1 MLEEYEK
8 SEIVNGAYMTRIMQ
22 VLENSKETKKIIS
35 KQNQFILQISDGKD
49 SVNIYQKG
57 KCYCINLNG
66 TNFSSIVA
74 AEGGAYLYKNKK
86 LDIEYRL
93 SEVILNDTASKRT
106 SFIKVKDFESV
117 NSYIDDSGNYIFI
130 YNDEPGLS
138 NEKITIYDK
147 ALVNLDEHALANFLE
162 VKNNIVKDEI
172 QEQKEE
178 KEELPQNIEEFD
190 YSKYEEEKENEQ
202 KIADEIE
209 NAIDSEQFYEEQ
221 MEDMEEFYKNY
232 VCMIDGEV
240 VNGEERIPFI
250 QELYSTMQESDDQF
264 LEISES
270 IEEIIT
276 TYESELNK
284 FEVKVESKKNESN
297 SQIQKEQDDGPE
309 Q

>member
-8 SEIVNGAYMTRIMQ
+8 SEIVNNAYMRRIMQ
-22 VLENSKETKKIIS
+22 VLENIKETKKIIS
-35 KQNQFILQISDGKD
+35 KQNKFILQISDGKD

-93 SEVILNDTASKRT
+93 SEVSLNDTASKRT

-117 NSYIDDSGNYIFI
+117 NSYIDDNGNYIFI

-172 QEQKEE
+172 QEI

-190 YSKYEEEKENEQ
+190 YSKYEEEKENE
-202 KIADEIE
+202 
-209 NAIDSEQFYEEQ
+209 EQ
-221 MEDMEEFYKNY
+221 MDDMEEFYKNY
-232 VCMIDGEV
+232 VCMIDGEI
-240 VNGEERIPFI
+240 VNGEERIPFL

-264 LEISES
+264 LKISEN

-297 SQIQKEQDDGPE
+297 YKIPKEQDDDLE

>member
-8 SEIVNGAYMTRIMQ
+8 SEIVNNAYMRRIMQ
-22 VLENSKETKKIIS
+22 VLENIKETKKIIS
-35 KQNQFILQISDGKD
+35 KQNKFILQISDGKD

-93 SEVILNDTASKRT
+93 SEVSLNDTASKRT

-117 NSYIDDSGNYIFI
+117 NSYIDDNGNYILI

-147 ALVNLDEHALANFLE
+147 ALVNLDEHALANFFE

-172 QEQKEE
+172 QEIKQ
-178 KEELPQNIEEFD
+178 ELPQNIEEFD
-190 YSKYEEEKENEQ
+190 YSKYEEEKENE
-202 KIADEIE
+202 
-209 NAIDSEQFYEEQ
+209 EQ
-221 MEDMEEFYKNY
+221 MDDMEEFYKNY
-232 VCMIDGEV
+232 VCMIDGEI
-240 VNGEERIPFI
+240 VNGEERIPFL

-264 LEISES
+264 LKFSEN

-297 SQIQKEQDDGPE
+297 YKIPKEQDDDLE

>member
-8 SEIVNGAYMTRIMQ
+8 SEIVNNAYMRRIMQ
-22 VLENSKETKKIIS
+22 VLENIKETKKIIS
-35 KQNQFILQISDGKD
+35 KQNKFILQISDGKD

-66 TNFSSIVA
+66 TNFSSIIA

-93 SEVILNDTASKRT
+93 SEVSLNDTASKRT

-117 NSYIDDSGNYIFI
+117 NSYIDDNGNYIFI

-172 QEQKEE
+172 QEI

-190 YSKYEEEKENEQ
+190 YSKYEEEKEKAHE
-202 KIADEIE
+202 IAGR
-209 NAIDSEQFYEEQ
+209 
-221 MEDMEEFYKNY
+221 
-232 VCMIDGEV
+232 C
-240 VNGEERIPFI
+240 
-250 QELYSTMQESDDQF
+250 SDHRNNRNRGLSGRACVTD
-264 LEISES
+264 
-270 IEEIIT
+270 
-276 TYESELNK
+276 N
-284 FEVKVESKKNESN
+284 
-297 SQIQKEQDDGPE
+297 
-309 Q
+309 

>member
-8 SEIVNGAYMTRIMQ
+8 SEIVNNAYMRRIMQ
-22 VLENSKETKKIIS
+22 VLENIKETKKIIS
-35 KQNQFILQISDGKD
+35 KQDKFILQISGGKD

-66 TNFSSIVA
+66 TNFSSIIA
-74 AEGGAYLYKNKK
+74 AEGGAYLYENKK

-117 NSYIDDSGNYIFI
+117 NSYIDDNGHYIFI

-172 QEQKEE
+172 QEI

-190 YSKYEEEKENEQ
+190 YSKYKEEKENEQ
-202 KIADEIE
+202 KIADKIE

-221 MEDMEEFYKNY
+221 MGDMEEFYKNY
-232 VCMIDGEV
+232 VCMIDGEI
-240 VNGEERIPFI
+240 VNGEERIPFL

-264 LEISES
+264 FEISEN

-284 FEVKVESKKNESN
+284 FEVKVESKKDKSN
-297 SQIQKEQDDGPE
+297 SKIPKEQDDGPE

>member
-8 SEIVNGAYMTRIMQ
+8 SKIVNNAYMRRIMQ
-22 VLENSKETKKIIS
+22 VLENIKETKKIIS
-35 KQNQFILQISDGKD
+35 KQNKFILQISDGKD

-93 SEVILNDTASKRT
+93 SEVSLNDTASKRT

-117 NSYIDDSGNYIFI
+117 NSYIDDNGNYILI

-172 QEQKEE
+172 QEI

-190 YSKYEEEKENEQ
+190 YSKYEEEKENE
-202 KIADEIE
+202 
-209 NAIDSEQFYEEQ
+209 EQ
-221 MEDMEEFYKNY
+221 MDDMEEFYKNY
-232 VCMIDGEV
+232 VCMIDGEI
-240 VNGEERIPFI
+240 VNGEERIPFL

-264 LEISES
+264 LKISEN

-297 SQIQKEQDDGPE
+297 YKIPKEQDDDLE

>member
-8 SEIVNGAYMTRIMQ
+8 SEIVNNAYMRRIMQ
-22 VLENSKETKKIIS
+22 VLENIKETKKIIS
-35 KQNQFILQISDGKD
+35 KQDKFILQISDGKD

-66 TNFSSIVA
+66 TNFSSIIA

-117 NSYIDDSGNYIFI
+117 NSYIDDNGNYIFI
-130 YNDEPGLS
+130 YNDESGLS

-172 QEQKEE
+172 QEK

-202 KIADEIE
+202 KVADEIE

-221 MEDMEEFYKNY
+221 MDDMEEFYKNY
-232 VCMIDGEV
+232 VCMIDGEII
-240 VNGEERIPFI
+240 NGKERIPFL
-250 QELYSTMQESDDQF
+250 QELYSTMRESDDQF
-264 LEISES
+264 LEISEN

-297 SQIQKEQDDGPE
+297 SKIQKEQDDDLE

>member
-8 SEIVNGAYMTRIMQ
+8 SEIVNNAYMRRIMQ
-22 VLENSKETKKIIS
+22 VLENIKETKKIIS
-35 KQNQFILQISDGKD
+35 KQNKFILQISDGKD

-93 SEVILNDTASKRT
+93 SEVSLNDTASKRT

-117 NSYIDDSGNYIFI
+117 NSYIDDNGNYILI

-172 QEQKEE
+172 QEIKQ
-178 KEELPQNIEEFD
+178 ELPQNIEEFD
-190 YSKYEEEKENEQ
+190 YSKYEEEKENE
-202 KIADEIE
+202 
-209 NAIDSEQFYEEQ
+209 EQ
-221 MEDMEEFYKNY
+221 MDDMEEFYKNY
-232 VCMIDGEV
+232 VCMIDGEI
-240 VNGEERIPFI
+240 VNGEERIPFL

-264 LEISES
+264 LKFSEN

-297 SQIQKEQDDGPE
+297 YKIQKEQDDELE

>member
-8 SEIVNGAYMTRIMQ
+8 SEIVNNAYMRRIMQ
-22 VLENSKETKKIIS
+22 VLENIKETKKIIS
-35 KQNQFILQISDGKD
+35 KQNKFILQISDGKD

-93 SEVILNDTASKRT
+93 SEVSLNDTASKRT

-117 NSYIDDSGNYIFI
+117 NSYIDDNGNYILI

-172 QEQKEE
+172 QEI

-190 YSKYEEEKENEQ
+190 YSKYEEEKENE
-202 KIADEIE
+202 
-209 NAIDSEQFYEEQ
+209 EQ
-221 MEDMEEFYKNY
+221 MDDIEEFYKNY
-232 VCMIDGEV
+232 VCMIDGEI
-240 VNGEERIPFI
+240 VNGEERIPFL

-264 LEISES
+264 LKISEN

-297 SQIQKEQDDGPE
+297 YKIPKEQDDDLE

>member
-1 MLEEYEK
+1 M
-8 SEIVNGAYMTRIMQ
+8 
-22 VLENSKETKKIIS
+22 
-35 KQNQFILQISDGKD
+35 
-49 SVNIYQKG
+49 
-57 KCYCINLNG
+57 
-66 TNFSSIVA
+66 
-74 AEGGAYLYKNKK
+74 
-86 LDIEYRL
+86 DIEYRL

-147 ALVNLDEHALANFLE
+147 ALVNLDEHALSNFLE

-297 SQIQKEQDDGPE
+297 SKIQKEQDDGPE

>member
-8 SEIVNGAYMTRIMQ
+8 SEIVNNAYMRRIMQ
-22 VLENSKETKKIIS
+22 VLENIKETKKIIS
-35 KQNQFILQISDGKD
+35 KQNKFILQISDGKD

-93 SEVILNDTASKRT
+93 SEVSLNDTASKRT

-117 NSYIDDSGNYIFI
+117 NSYIDDNGNYILI

-172 QEQKEE
+172 PEI

-190 YSKYEEEKENEQ
+190 YSKYEEEKENE
-202 KIADEIE
+202 
-209 NAIDSEQFYEEQ
+209 EQ
-221 MEDMEEFYKNY
+221 MDDIEEFYKNY
-232 VCMIDGEV
+232 VCMIDGEI
-240 VNGEERIPFI
+240 VNGEERIPFL
-250 QELYSTMQESDDQF
+250 QELDSTMQESDDQF
-264 LEISES
+264 LKISEN

-297 SQIQKEQDDGPE
+297 YKIPKEQDDDLE

>member
-8 SEIVNGAYMTRIMQ
+8 SEIVNNAYMRRIMQ
-22 VLENSKETKKIIS
+22 VLENVKETKKIIS
-35 KQNQFILQISDGKD
+35 KQNKFILQISDGKD

-93 SEVILNDTASKRT
+93 SEVSLNDTASKRT

-117 NSYIDDSGNYIFI
+117 NSYIDDNGNYILI
-130 YNDEPGLS
+130 YNDKPGLS

-172 QEQKEE
+172 QEI

-190 YSKYEEEKENEQ
+190 YSKYEEEKENE
-202 KIADEIE
+202 
-209 NAIDSEQFYEEQ
+209 EQ
-221 MEDMEEFYKNY
+221 MDDMEEFYKNY
-232 VCMIDGEV
+232 VCMIDGEI
-240 VNGEERIPFI
+240 VNGEERIPFL

-264 LEISES
+264 LKISEN

-297 SQIQKEQDDGPE
+297 YKIPKEQDDDLE

>member
-8 SEIVNGAYMTRIMQ
+8 SEIVNNAYMRRIMQ
-22 VLENSKETKKIIS
+22 VLENIKETKKIIS
-35 KQNQFILQISDGKD
+35 KQNKFILQISDGKD

-66 TNFSSIVA
+66 TNFSSIIA
-74 AEGGAYLYKNKK
+74 AEGGAYLYENKK

-117 NSYIDDSGNYIFI
+117 NSYIDDNGHYIFI

-172 QEQKEE
+172 QEI

-202 KIADEIE
+202 KIADKIE

-221 MEDMEEFYKNY
+221 MGDMEEFYKNY
-232 VCMIDGEV
+232 VCMIDGEI
-240 VNGEERIPFI
+240 VNGEERIPFL

-264 LEISES
+264 FEISEN

-284 FEVKVESKKNESN
+284 FEVKVESKKDKSN
-297 SQIQKEQDDGPE
+297 SKIPKKQDDGPE

>member
-8 SEIVNGAYMTRIMQ
+8 SEIVNNAYMRRIMQ
-22 VLENSKETKKIIS
+22 VLENIKETKKIIS
-35 KQNQFILQISDGKD
+35 KQNKFILQISDGKD

-66 TNFSSIVA
+66 TNFSSIIA

-93 SEVILNDTASKRT
+93 SEVSLNDTASKRT

-117 NSYIDDSGNYIFI
+117 NSYIDDNGNYIFI

-147 ALVNLDEHALANFLE
+147 ALVNLDEHALANFFE

-172 QEQKEE
+172 QEI

-202 KIADEIE
+202 KIADEVE
-209 NAIDSEQFYEEQ
+209 NAIDSEQFYEKQ
-221 MEDMEEFYKNY
+221 MDDMEEFYKNY
-232 VCMIDGEV
+232 VCMIDGEI
-240 VNGEERIPFI
+240 VNGEERIPFL

-297 SQIQKEQDDGPE
+297 SKIQKEQDDGPE

>member
-8 SEIVNGAYMTRIMQ
+8 SEIVNNAYMRRIMQ
-22 VLENSKETKKIIS
+22 VLENIKETKKIIS
-35 KQNQFILQISDGKD
+35 KQNKFILQISYGKD

-66 TNFSSIVA
+66 TNFSSIIA
-74 AEGGAYLYKNKK
+74 AEGGAYLYENKK

-117 NSYIDDSGNYIFI
+117 NSYIDDNGHYIFI

-172 QEQKEE
+172 QEI

-202 KIADEIE
+202 KIADKIE

-221 MEDMEEFYKNY
+221 MGDMEEFYKNY
-232 VCMIDGEV
+232 VCMIDGEI
-240 VNGEERIPFI
+240 VNGEERIPFL

-264 LEISES
+264 FEISEN

-284 FEVKVESKKNESN
+284 FEVKVESKKDKSN
-297 SQIQKEQDDGPE
+297 SKIPKEQDDGPE

>member
-8 SEIVNGAYMTRIMQ
+8 SEIVNNAYMRRIMQ
-22 VLENSKETKKIIS
+22 VLENIKETKKIIS
-35 KQNQFILQISDGKD
+35 KQNKFILQISDGKD

-66 TNFSSIVA
+66 TNFSSIIA
-74 AEGGAYLYKNKK
+74 AEGGAYLYENKK

-93 SEVILNDTASKRT
+93 SEVNLNDTASKRT

-117 NSYIDDSGNYIFI
+117 NSYIDDNGHYIFI

-172 QEQKEE
+172 QEI

-202 KIADEIE
+202 KIADKIE

-221 MEDMEEFYKNY
+221 MGDMEEFYKNY
-232 VCMIDGEV
+232 VCMIDGEI
-240 VNGEERIPFI
+240 VNGEERIPFL

-264 LEISES
+264 FEISEN

-284 FEVKVESKKNESN
+284 FEVKVESKKDKSN
-297 SQIQKEQDDGPE
+297 SKIPKEQDDGPE

>member
-8 SEIVNGAYMTRIMQ
+8 SEIVNNAYMRRIMQ
-22 VLENSKETKKIIS
+22 VLENIKETKKIIS
-35 KQNQFILQISDGKD
+35 KQDKFILQISDGKD

-66 TNFSSIVA
+66 TNFSSIIA

-117 NSYIDDSGNYIFI
+117 NSYIDDNGNYIFI
-130 YNDEPGLS
+130 YNDESGLS

-147 ALVNLDEHALANFLE
+147 ALVNIDEHALANFLE

-172 QEQKEE
+172 QEK

-202 KIADEIE
+202 KVADEIE

-221 MEDMEEFYKNY
+221 MDDMDEFYKNY
-232 VCMIDGEV
+232 VCMIDGEII
-240 VNGEERIPFI
+240 NGKERIPFL
-250 QELYSTMQESDDQF
+250 QELYSTMRESDDQF
-264 LEISES
+264 LEISEN

-297 SQIQKEQDDGPE
+297 SKIQKEQDDGPE

>member
-8 SEIVNGAYMTRIMQ
+8 SEIVNNAYMTRIMQ
-22 VLENSKETKKIIS
+22 VLENSKEIKKIIS

-117 NSYIDDSGNYIFI
+117 NSYIDDNGNYIFI

-172 QEQKEE
+172 QEI

-202 KIADEIE
+202 KIADEVE
-209 NAIDSEQFYEEQ
+209 NAIDSEQFYEKQ
-221 MEDMEEFYKNY
+221 MDDMEEFYKNY
-232 VCMIDGEV
+232 VCMIDGEI
-240 VNGEERIPFI
+240 VNGEERIPFL

-264 LEISES
+264 LKISES

-297 SQIQKEQDDGPE
+297 SKIPKEQDDGPE

>member
-8 SEIVNGAYMTRIMQ
+8 SEIVNSAYMGKIMR
-22 VLENSKETKKIIS
+22 VLENRKETKKIIS
-35 KQNQFILQISDGKD
+35 KQNKFILQISDGKD

-93 SEVILNDTASKRT
+93 SEVSLNDTASKRT

-117 NSYIDDSGNYIFI
+117 NSYIDDNGNYILI

-172 QEQKEE
+172 QEI

-190 YSKYEEEKENEQ
+190 YSKYEEEKENE
-202 KIADEIE
+202 
-209 NAIDSEQFYEEQ
+209 EQ
-221 MEDMEEFYKNY
+221 MDDMEEFYKNY
-232 VCMIDGEV
+232 VCMIDGEI
-240 VNGEERIPFI
+240 VNGEERIPFL
-250 QELYSTMQESDDQF
+250 QELDSTMQESDDQF
-264 LEISES
+264 LKISEN

-297 SQIQKEQDDGPE
+297 YKIPKEQDDDLE

>member
-8 SEIVNGAYMTRIMQ
+8 SEIVNNAYMRRIMQ
-22 VLENSKETKKIIS
+22 VLENIKETKKIIS
-35 KQNQFILQISDGKD
+35 KQNKFILQISDGKD

-66 TNFSSIVA
+66 TNFSSIIA

-93 SEVILNDTASKRT
+93 SEVSLNDTASKRT

-117 NSYIDDSGNYIFI
+117 NSYIDDNGNYIFI
-130 YNDEPGLS
+130 YNDELGLS

-147 ALVNLDEHALANFLE
+147 ALVNFDEHALANFLK

-172 QEQKEE
+172 QEI

-202 KIADEIE
+202 KIADKIE

-221 MEDMEEFYKNY
+221 MGDMEEFYKNY
-232 VCMIDGEV
+232 VCMIDGEI
-240 VNGEERIPFI
+240 VNGEERIPFL
-250 QELYSTMQESDDQF
+250 QELYSTMHESDDQF
-264 LEISES
+264 LEVSEN

-297 SQIQKEQDDGPE
+297 SKIQKEQDDGPE

>member
-8 SEIVNGAYMTRIMQ
+8 SEIVNNAYMRRIMQ
-22 VLENSKETKKIIS
+22 VLENIKETKKIIS
-35 KQNQFILQISDGKD
+35 KQNKFILQISDGKD

-93 SEVILNDTASKRT
+93 SEVSLNDTASKRT

-117 NSYIDDSGNYIFI
+117 NSYIDDNGNYILI

-172 QEQKEE
+172 QEI

-190 YSKYEEEKENEQ
+190 YSKYEEEKENE
-202 KIADEIE
+202 
-209 NAIDSEQFYEEQ
+209 EQ
-221 MEDMEEFYKNY
+221 MDDMEEFYKNY
-232 VCMIDGEV
+232 VCMIDGEI
-240 VNGEERIPFI
+240 VNGEERIPFL

-264 LEISES
+264 LEISEN

-284 FEVKVESKKNESN
+284 FEVKVESKKDKSN
-297 SQIQKEQDDGPE
+297 SKIPKEQDDGPE

>member
-8 SEIVNGAYMTRIMQ
+8 SEIVNNAYMRRIMQ
-22 VLENSKETKKIIS
+22 VLENIKETKKIIS
-35 KQNQFILQISDGKD
+35 KQNKFILQISDGKD

-57 KCYCINLNG
+57 KCYFINLNG
-66 TNFSSIVA
+66 TNFSSIIA

-117 NSYIDDSGNYIFI
+117 NSYIDDNGHYIFI

-172 QEQKEE
+172 QEI

-202 KIADEIE
+202 KIADKIE

-221 MEDMEEFYKNY
+221 MGDMEEFYKNY
-232 VCMIDGEV
+232 VCMIDGEN
-240 VNGEERIPFI
+240 VNGEERIPFL

-264 LEISES
+264 LEISEN

-284 FEVKVESKKNESN
+284 FEVKVESKKNKSN
-297 SQIQKEQDDGPE
+297 SKIPKEQDDGPE

>member
-8 SEIVNGAYMTRIMQ
+8 SEIVNNAYMRRIMQ
-22 VLENSKETKKIIS
+22 VLENIKETKKIIS
-35 KQNQFILQISDGKD
+35 KQNKFILLISDGKD

-57 KCYCINLNG
+57 KCYFINLNG
-66 TNFSSIVA
+66 TNFSSIIA

-117 NSYIDDSGNYIFI
+117 NSYIDDNGHYIFI

-138 NEKITIYDK
+138 NEKITIFDK

-172 QEQKEE
+172 QEI

-202 KIADEIE
+202 KIAEKIE

-221 MEDMEEFYKNY
+221 MGDMEEFYKNY
-232 VCMIDGEV
+232 VCMIDGEI
-240 VNGEERIPFI
+240 VNGEERIPFL

-264 LEISES
+264 LKISEN

-284 FEVKVESKKNESN
+284 FEVKVESKKNKSN
-297 SQIQKEQDDGPE
+297 SKIPKEQDDGPE

>member
-8 SEIVNGAYMTRIMQ
+8 SEIVNNAYMRRIMQ
-22 VLENSKETKKIIS
+22 VLENIKETKKIIS
-35 KQNQFILQISDGKD
+35 KQNKFILQISDGKD

-117 NSYIDDSGNYIFI
+117 NSYIDDNGNYIFI

-172 QEQKEE
+172 QEI

-190 YSKYEEEKENEQ
+190 YSKYEEEKENE
-202 KIADEIE
+202 
-209 NAIDSEQFYEEQ
+209 EQ
-221 MEDMEEFYKNY
+221 MDDMEEFYKNY
-232 VCMIDGEV
+232 VCMIDGEI
-240 VNGEERIPFI
+240 VNGEERIPFL

-264 LEISES
+264 LKISEN

-297 SQIQKEQDDGPE
+297 SKIPKEQDDGPE

>member
-8 SEIVNGAYMTRIMQ
+8 SEIVNNAYIRRIMQ
-22 VLENSKETKKIIS
+22 VLENIKETKKIIS
-35 KQNQFILQISDGKD
+35 KQNKFILQISDGKD

-66 TNFSSIVA
+66 TNFSSIIA

-117 NSYIDDSGNYIFI
+117 SSYIDDNGNYIFI

-172 QEQKEE
+172 QEI

-190 YSKYEEEKENEQ
+190 YSKYEEEKM
-202 KIADEIE
+202 D
-209 NAIDSEQFYEEQ
+209 
-221 MEDMEEFYKNY
+221 DMEEFYKNY
-232 VCMIDGEV
+232 VCMIDGEI
-240 VNGEERIPFI
+240 VNGEERIPFL

-264 LEISES
+264 LEISEN
-270 IEEIIT
+270 IEKIIT

-297 SQIQKEQDDGPE
+297 SKITKEQDDGPE

>member
-8 SEIVNGAYMTRIMQ
+8 SEIVNNAYMRRIMQ
-22 VLENSKETKKIIS
+22 VLENIKETKKIIS
-35 KQNQFILQISDGKD
+35 KQNKFILQISDGKD

-93 SEVILNDTASKRT
+93 SEVSLNDTASKRT

-117 NSYIDDSGNYIFI
+117 NSYIDDNGNYILI

-172 QEQKEE
+172 QEI

-190 YSKYEEEKENEQ
+190 YSKYEEEKENE
-202 KIADEIE
+202 
-209 NAIDSEQFYEEQ
+209 EQ
-221 MEDMEEFYKNY
+221 MDDIEEFYKNY
-232 VCMIDGEV
+232 VCMIDGEI
-240 VNGEERIPFI
+240 VNGEERIPFL
-250 QELYSTMQESDDQF
+250 QELDSTMQESDDQF
-264 LEISES
+264 LKISEN

-297 SQIQKEQDDGPE
+297 YKIPKDQDDDLE

>member
-8 SEIVNGAYMTRIMQ
+8 SEIVNNAYIRRIMQ
-22 VLENSKETKKIIS
+22 VLENVKETKKIIS
-35 KQNQFILQISDGKD
+35 KQNKFILQISDGKD

-66 TNFSSIVA
+66 TNFSSIIA

-117 NSYIDDSGNYIFI
+117 SSYIDDNGNYIFI

-162 VKNNIVKDEI
+162 VKNNIVKDEL
-172 QEQKEE
+172 QEK

-202 KIADEIE
+202 KVADEIE

-232 VCMIDGEV
+232 VCMIDGEII
-240 VNGEERIPFI
+240 NGKERIPFL
-250 QELYSTMQESDDQF
+250 QELYSTMRESDDQF
-264 LEISES
+264 LEISEN

-297 SQIQKEQDDGPE
+297 SKIPKEQDDGPE

>member
-8 SEIVNGAYMTRIMQ
+8 SEIVNNAYMTRIMQ
-22 VLENSKETKKIIS
+22 VLENSKEIKKIIS

-117 NSYIDDSGNYIFI
+117 NSYIDDNGNYIFI

-147 ALVNLDEHALANFLE
+147 ALVNLDEHALANFFE

-172 QEQKEE
+172 QEI

-202 KIADEIE
+202 KIADEVE
-209 NAIDSEQFYEEQ
+209 NAIDSEQFYEKQ
-221 MEDMEEFYKNY
+221 MDDMEEFYKNY
-232 VCMIDGEV
+232 VCMIDGEI
-240 VNGEERIPFI
+240 VNGEERIPFL

-264 LEISES
+264 LKISES

-276 TYESELNK
+276 TYEPELNK

-297 SQIQKEQDDGPE
+297 SKIQKEQDDGPE

>member
-8 SEIVNGAYMTRIMQ
+8 SEIVNNAYMRRIMQ
-22 VLENSKETKKIIS
+22 VLENIKETKKIIS
-35 KQNQFILQISDGKD
+35 KQDKFILQISDGKD

-66 TNFSSIVA
+66 TNFSSIIA

-117 NSYIDDSGNYIFI
+117 SSYIDDNGNYIFI

-138 NEKITIYDK
+138 NEEITIYDK

-172 QEQKEE
+172 QEK

-202 KIADEIE
+202 KVADEIE

-232 VCMIDGEV
+232 VCMIDGEII
-240 VNGEERIPFI
+240 NGKERIPFL

-264 LEISES
+264 LEISEN

-297 SQIQKEQDDGPE
+297 SKIQKEQDDGPE

>member
-8 SEIVNGAYMTRIMQ
+8 SEIVNNAYMRRIMQ
-22 VLENSKETKKIIS
+22 VLENVKETKKIIS
-35 KQNQFILQISDGKD
+35 KQNKFILQISDGKD

-93 SEVILNDTASKRT
+93 SEVSLNDTASKRT

-117 NSYIDDSGNYIFI
+117 NSYIDDNGNYILI

-172 QEQKEE
+172 QEI

-190 YSKYEEEKENEQ
+190 YSKYEEEEEKENE
-202 KIADEIE
+202 
-209 NAIDSEQFYEEQ
+209 EQ
-221 MEDMEEFYKNY
+221 MDDMEEFYKNY
-232 VCMIDGEV
+232 VCMIDGEI
-240 VNGEERIPFI
+240 VNGEERIPFL

-264 LEISES
+264 LKFSEN

-297 SQIQKEQDDGPE
+297 YKIPKEQDDDLE

>member
-8 SEIVNGAYMTRIMQ
+8 SEIVNNAYMRRIMQ
-22 VLENSKETKKIIS
+22 VLENVKETKKIIS
-35 KQNQFILQISDGKD
+35 KQNKFILQISDGKD

-66 TNFSSIVA
+66 TNFSSIIA

-147 ALVNLDEHALANFLE
+147 ALVNLDEHALSNFLE

>member
-8 SEIVNGAYMTRIMQ
+8 SEIVNNAYMRRIMQ
-22 VLENSKETKKIIS
+22 VLENIKETKKIIS
-35 KQNQFILQISDGKD
+35 KQDKFILQISDGKD

-93 SEVILNDTASKRT
+93 SEVSLNDTASKRT

-117 NSYIDDSGNYIFI
+117 NSYIDDNGNYILI

-172 QEQKEE
+172 QEI

-202 KIADEIE
+202 KIADKIE

-221 MEDMEEFYKNY
+221 MGDMEEFYKNY
-232 VCMIDGEV
+232 VCMIDGEI
-240 VNGEERIPFI
+240 VNGEERIPFL
-250 QELYSTMQESDDQF
+250 QELDSTMQESDDQF
-264 LEISES
+264 LKISEN

-284 FEVKVESKKNESN
+284 FEVKVESKKDKSN
-297 SQIQKEQDDGPE
+297 SKIPKEQDDGPE

>member
-8 SEIVNGAYMTRIMQ
+8 SKIVNNAYMRRIMQ
-22 VLENSKETKKIIS
+22 VLENIKETKKIIS
-35 KQNQFILQISDGKD
+35 KQNKFILQISDGKD

-93 SEVILNDTASKRT
+93 SEVSLNDTASKRT

-117 NSYIDDSGNYIFI
+117 NSYIDDNGNYILI

-172 QEQKEE
+172 QEI

-190 YSKYEEEKENEQ
+190 YSKYEEEKENE
-202 KIADEIE
+202 
-209 NAIDSEQFYEEQ
+209 EQ
-221 MEDMEEFYKNY
+221 MDDMEEFYKNY
-232 VCMIDGEV
+232 VCMIDGEI
-240 VNGEERIPFI
+240 VNGEERIPFL

-264 LEISES
+264 LKFSEN

-297 SQIQKEQDDGPE
+297 YKIPKEQDDDLE

>member
-8 SEIVNGAYMTRIMQ
+8 SEIVNNAYMRRIMQ
-22 VLENSKETKKIIS
+22 VLENIKETKKIIS
-35 KQNQFILQISDGKD
+35 KQDKFILQISDGKD

-66 TNFSSIVA
+66 TNFSSIIA

-117 NSYIDDSGNYIFI
+117 NSYIDDNGNYIFI
-130 YNDEPGLS
+130 YNDESGLS

-172 QEQKEE
+172 QEK

-202 KIADEIE
+202 KVADEIE

-221 MEDMEEFYKNY
+221 REDMDEFYKNY
-232 VCMIDGEV
+232 VCMIDGEII
-240 VNGEERIPFI
+240 NGKERIPFL
-250 QELYSTMQESDDQF
+250 QELYSTMRESDDQF
-264 LEISES
+264 LEISEN

-297 SQIQKEQDDGPE
+297 SKIQKEQDDGPE

>member
-8 SEIVNGAYMTRIMQ
+8 SEIVNNAYMTRIMQ
-22 VLENSKETKKIIS
+22 VLENSKEIKKIIS

-117 NSYIDDSGNYIFI
+117 NSYIDDNGNYIFI

-172 QEQKEE
+172 QEI

-202 KIADEIE
+202 KIADEVE
-209 NAIDSEQFYEEQ
+209 NAIDSEQFYEKQ
-221 MEDMEEFYKNY
+221 MDDMEEFYKNY
-232 VCMIDGEV
+232 VCMIDGEI
-240 VNGEERIPFI
+240 VNGEERIPFL

-297 SQIQKEQDDGPE
+297 SKIQKEQDDGPE

>member
-8 SEIVNGAYMTRIMQ
+8 SEIVNNAYIRRIMQ
-22 VLENSKETKKIIS
+22 VLENVKETKKIIS
-35 KQNQFILQISDGKD
+35 KQNKFILQISDGKD

-66 TNFSSIVA
+66 TNFSSIIA

-117 NSYIDDSGNYIFI
+117 SSYIDDNGNYIFI

-162 VKNNIVKDEI
+162 VKNNIVKDEM
-172 QEQKEE
+172 QEK

-202 KIADEIE
+202 KVADEIE

-232 VCMIDGEV
+232 VCMIDGEII
-240 VNGEERIPFI
+240 NGKERIPFL
-250 QELYSTMQESDDQF
+250 QELYSTMRESDDQF
-264 LEISES
+264 LEISEN

-297 SQIQKEQDDGPE
+297 SKIPKEQDDGPE